1 VNKYERTL
9 GIGIAAGVIAIILIL
24 LSQRGNIDAK
34 VAERLEG
41 MVVEPVTVTEYVT
54 NNVTHTLSLTT
65 TAYVTVTQQPVTRTV
80 VTAPVTLTQWE
91 NQYITVPGPTKTV
104 TITTTVPPVTVT
116 VTVAQPSPTRCK

>member
-80 VTAPVTLTQWE
+80 VTRQSLSLSGRISISQCQVQLRQ
-91 NQYITVPGPTKTV
+91 
-104 TITTTVPPVTVT
+104 
-116 VTVAQPSPTRCK
+116 